1 MPVMP
6 KIAAAIFLALSA
18 GAARA
23 EMPFNLFCASKV
35 FEVDQ
40 RNWTQ
45 MKALRGADVCNF
57 GEFNTAADAER
68 HAKLFGGVGA
78 KCTCK

>member
-6 KIAAAIFLALSA
+6 KIAALMCLALIASP
-18 GAARA
+18 ARA